1 MPEPRH
7 GVTVDPAAIGK
18 PDWVC
23 GRCLNNA
30 ETCPACSS
38 TGCRP
43 GSPQYLAAI
52 RARETVG
59 CPRCGRRCS
68 PWNLFRDRNRED
80 VCLDC
85 AHRADREAD
94 R

>member
-23 GRCLNNA
+23 GRCL
-30 ETCPACSS
+30 
-38 TGCRP
+38 
-43 GSPQYLAAI
+43 
-52 RARETVG
+52 TVG